1 MGAAA
6 YQQPRFSVRISKQT
20 QLIGSDPGGIDD
32 HASVPALLL
41 APWPFADS
49 GTEAAICTFKAHNP
63 AIPHHFQARLCRR
76 EQQQQV
82 QACVVELPIAVTDTA
97 IEAAIQSRKGA
108 LHPLGIKAA
117 RCSKPS

>member
-6 YQQPRFSVRISKQT
+6 HQQPRFSVRISKQT

-41 APWPFADS
+41 ALWPFADS
-49 GTEAAICTFKAHNP
+49 GTEAAICTFKANNP

-76 EQQQQV
+76 GCTLAPPFYMRLEHSQLV
-82 QACVVELPIAVTDTA
+82 SDKTGLAGGDEGGND
-97 IEAAIQSRKGA
+97 E
-108 LHPLGIKAA
+108 
-117 RCSKPS
+117 